1 MNELWQRM
9 VDGAAQISSVV
20 PALVGAFVILMTG
33 YFLARQVQRWADD
46 TLKRL
51 RFDRMVS
58 AGGFDEV
65 VDRAGLRLDPVRAL
79 AKLIF
84 WLVMLVVILLA
95 STALGL
101 ESINE
106 MFGAMLAFIPT
117 LIAGIVIVILG
128 IIVGEF
134 VRGLIL
140 ASAGGVSGVPTVA
153 KLAKGAVITIALFMA
168 LQQVG
173 VAEEIVTA
181 AFTLIL
187 GAAALAVGLAFG
199 LGNRELAGE
208 ITRRWYEEG
217 QRRDRRTSDRNGHP
231 AGEEPGSETLGTTY
245 QPRVASRESPNIPA
259 DAPPKASRP

>member
-1 MNELWQRM
+1 MNELWQRLLI
-9 VDGAAQISSVV
+9 GAEQIGTAV
-20 PALVGAFVILMTG
+20 PALVGAGIILAAG
-33 YFLARQVQRWADD
+33 YFLARQVQRWVDD
-46 TLKRL
+46 TLKRID
-51 RFDRMVS
+51 FNRMAH
-58 AGGFDEV
+58 AGGLDEAV
-65 VDRAGLRLDPVRAL
+65 VRTGSRLDPIRAM

-101 ESINE
+101 ESINQ
-106 MFGAMLAFIPT
+106 MFGTMLSFIPT

-128 IIVGEF
+128 MIVGEF

-140 ASAGGVSGVPTVA
+140 ASAGQVSGVPTLA
-153 KLAKGAVITIALFMA
+153 KLAKSAVVVISIFMA

-173 VAEEIVTA
+173 VAEDIVTS

-187 GAAALAVGLAFG
+187 GAVALGVGLAFG

-217 QRRDRRTSDRNGHP
+217 QRRDRRKTDR
-231 AGEEPGSETLGTTY
+231 PGVNT
-245 QPRVASRESPNIPA
+245 PPNE
-259 DAPPKASRP
+259 DPPILD

>member
-1 MNELWQRM
+1 VNELWQRLLI
-9 VDGAAQISSVV
+9 GAEQIGTAV
-20 PALVGAFVILMTG
+20 PALVGAALILAAG
-33 YFLARQVQRWADD
+33 YFLARQVQHWVDE
-46 TLKRL
+46 TLKRID
-51 RFDRMVS
+51 FNRMAH
-58 AGGFDEV
+58 AGGLDEAV
-65 VDRAGLRLDPVRAL
+65 VRTGSRLDPVRAM

-101 ESINE
+101 ESINQ
-106 MFGAMLAFIPT
+106 MFGTMLSFIPT

-128 IIVGEF
+128 MIVGEF

-140 ASAGGVSGVPTVA
+140 ASAGQVSGVPTVA
-153 KLAKGAVITIALFMA
+153 KLAKSAVVVISIFMA

-173 VAEEIVTA
+173 VAEDIVTS

-187 GAAALAVGLAFG
+187 GAVALGGGLAFG

-217 QRRDRRTSDRNGHP
+217 QRRDRRKTDR
-231 AGEEPGSETLGTTY
+231 PGVNT
-245 QPRVASRESPNIPA
+245 
-259 DAPPKASRP
+259 PPGDDPPILD

>member
-1 MNELWQRM
+1 VNELWQRLLI
-9 VDGAAQISSVV
+9 GAEQIGTAV
-20 PALVGAFVILMTG
+20 PALVGAGLILAAG
-33 YFLARQVQRWADD
+33 YFLARQVQRWVDD
-46 TLKRL
+46 TLKRID
-51 RFDRMVS
+51 FNRMAH
-58 AGGFDEV
+58 AGGLDEAV
-65 VDRAGLRLDPVRAL
+65 VRTGSRLDPIRAM

-101 ESINE
+101 ESINQ
-106 MFGAMLAFIPT
+106 MFGTMLSFIPT

-128 IIVGEF
+128 MIVGEF

-140 ASAGGVSGVPTVA
+140 ASAGQVSGVPTLA
-153 KLAKGAVITIALFMA
+153 KLAKSAVVVISIFMA

-173 VAEEIVTA
+173 VAEDIVTS

-187 GAAALAVGLAFG
+187 GAVARGVGLAFG

-217 QRRDRRTSDRNGHP
+217 QRRDRRKTDRPGVNTP
-231 AGEEPGSETLGTTY
+231 PNDEPPIL
-245 QPRVASRESPNIPA
+245 
-259 DAPPKASRP
+259 D